1 MSVAA
6 HTTPSGYLL
15 PSIHSA
21 PPFFTKQINPTT
33 RSIADD
39 HWTRII
45 LGYARH
51 RRLFTLRVE
60 DAETSGNDWDEIFRN
75 ERINRRL
82 LPDHLASLISSMVTN
97 NLAVYEPPKQTR
109 SVLLYWRRPEEWAD
123 VLHSW
128 VASTGQMN
136 TIMTFYEITDPPV
149 ESPLSSLPIVIL
161 RKAIDVL
168 SKSGRAQIIAI
179 ADGEGEHGVP
189 PFTDE
194 VFCPACRTAFP
205 DTRHY
210 PALRNLECTADLDRV
225 DHLPPR
231 LKYNPLSFVEDEDL
245 GPPTSDSPIFADLAR
260 IEARKKELE
269 ERKASVARRLVVL
282 RNLKEESEE
291 VRKRLGYCSATPRGW
306 QWVLQPAQAVIIKM
320 TR

>member
-1 MSVAA
+1 MSLVAHA
-6 HTTPSGYLL
+6 TPSGYLL

-60 DAETSGNDWDEIFRN
+60 DAETSGNEWDEIFRN

-82 LPDHLASLISSMVTN
+82 LPDHLASLISSMVAN
-97 NLAVYEPPKQTR
+97 NLAVYEPPKQSR

-168 SKSGRAQIIAI
+168 SKSARAQIIAI
-179 ADGEGEHGVP
+179 ADGEGVR
-189 PFTDE
+189 F
-194 VFCPACRTAFP
+194 FP
-205 DTRHY
+205 GG
-210 PALRNLECTADLDRV
+210 N
-225 DHLPPR
+225 
-231 LKYNPLSFVEDEDL
+231 K
-245 GPPTSDSPIFADLAR
+245 I
-260 IEARKKELE
+260 
-269 ERKASVARRLVVL
+269 
-282 RNLKEESEE
+282 
-291 VRKRLGYCSATPRGW
+291 
-306 QWVLQPAQAVIIKM
+306 
-320 TR
+320 